1 MNSSSPALDW
11 HVTGRRVPGNHCI
24 LGVLLYFLG
33 TKTPCRLEKHILGA
47 PFVLSVGRHARNAN
61 YGADFSAFFSILT
74 LMIQK
79 KKPPQWTN
87 KRSGFRCPLVA
98 SAEVTDLHSG
108 TKLSARISELGVG
121 GCYVDALTPF
131 PEGTLVKLRI
141 IRDQGAFESNG
152 RVVYT
157 HANFGMGIAFTN
169 VTSDQRSILETWIAE
184 IISKRS

>member
-1 MNSSSPALDW
+1 M
-11 HVTGRRVPGNHCI
+11 
-24 LGVLLYFLG
+24 
-33 TKTPCRLEKHILGA
+33 
-47 PFVLSVGRHARNAN
+47 
-61 YGADFSAFFSILT
+61 

-87 KRSGFRCPLVA
+87 QRSVRRCPLVA

-108 TKLSARISELGVG
+108 TRLSARISELGVG

-141 IRDQGAFESNG
+141 LRDQGAFESNG

-157 HANFGMGIAFTN
+157 HATFGMGVAFTN
-169 VTSDQRSILETWIAE
+169 VTADQRSILEAWIAE
-184 IISKRS
+184 IVSKRA